1 MWAGPCINQ
10 KLSTA
15 LLLLRFDS
23 HLLCFDLK
31 KAFQQIALNETDQSK
46 LLFFWFKNVS
56 KGDFTIVAY
65 KNLRLSFGLRC
76 SPTVLMI
83 GLYKILMLDTEGDLD
98 KLKELKILIYSL
110 IYMDNGALTAN
121 DSESLHWG
129 FDNLNNIFNLFK
141 FELQQFVTND
151 VMLQEKLDKNLD
163 EVTPDVV
170 KLFGM
175 KWSRITDCIS
185 SPKLELDSKANT
197 KRLILKSIAS
207 NFDPYNFNG
216 PILNRARV
224 FMHELQLNTSLGWE
238 TELSIE
244 QQREW
249 RNIAKQVNM
258 TPPIEVPR
266 FVGERNGSYRL
277 IAFTDSSKIIYGTTI
292 FIQCIETKQVS
303 FVLAMNRLVNKQL
316 ESKSIPS
323 LEFQGIVLGTET
335 LLDLSKD
342 LAGPQCPKPI
352 KIVESV
358 LYTDSIVSLSWINS
372 YVNKLDKMNKRSV
385 FIMNRLDHTQKICEK
400 NNPVRFCFVSG
411 ILIPA
416 DWITRPM
423 LYKQLLK
430 TNYFTGPEFLSSE
443 RDEASSKDDTFYIVV
458 PNPKLKS
465 LNENSFPISASQLS
479 ESQVLAESN
488 PLG

>member
-1 MWAGPCINQ
+1 MHKDSTDFDGESTEHNKKLVRYLLNNTQRIEKARLVMSLLWNGSVSHLLGKNTNLAKQILKSNLKKLSKNDEFLKLMDENIKTQAAQNLIERIDNLDRFCEEHPEYSFLPQIGIIKLDRSTTKCRMVFLSNLCEKQNDGSPSISHNQAMWAGRCINQ

-46 LLFFWFKNVS
+46 LLFFWFINVS

-65 KNLRLSFGLRC
+65 KNLRLNFGLRC

-83 GLYKILMLDTEGDLD
+83 GLYKILMLDTEGVLD
-98 KLKELKILIYSL
+98 KLKELKKLIYSL
-110 IYMDNGALTAN
+110 IYMDNGVLTAN

-129 FDNLNNIFNLFK
+129 FDNLNNIFNLYK

-170 KLFGM
+170 KLSGM
-175 KWSRITDCIS
+175 KWNRITDCIS

-197 KRLILKSIAS
+197 KRLMLKSIAS

-224 FMHELQLNTSLGWE
+224 FMHELQLNTSLGWD

-249 RNIAKQVNM
+249 SNIAKQVNM

-277 IAFTDSSKIIYGTTI
+277 TLKRRAWGRMNYRTAGHIS
-292 FIQCIETKQVS
+292 ET
-303 FVLAMNRLVNKQL
+303 
-316 ESKSIPS
+316 
-323 LEFQGIVLGTET
+323 
-335 LLDLSKD
+335 
-342 LAGPQCPKPI
+342 
-352 KIVESV
+352 
-358 LYTDSIVSLSWINS
+358 
-372 YVNKLDKMNKRSV
+372 
-385 FIMNRLDHTQKICEK
+385 
-400 NNPVRFCFVSG
+400 
-411 ILIPA
+411 
-416 DWITRPM
+416 
-423 LYKQLLK
+423 
-430 TNYFTGPEFLSSE
+430 
-443 RDEASSKDDTFYIVV
+443 
-458 PNPKLKS
+458 
-465 LNENSFPISASQLS
+465 
-479 ESQVLAESN
+479 
-488 PLG
+488 